1 MTLRVQ
7 ETIIVKRDFI
17 CVSFICINRGFIIKR
32 AFCTKNIVCSR
43 STFYY
48 ISGFFVILCFFIPTQ
63 RKTARLRSE
72 LFFFRCSPTL
82 FSQRIDLLGTR
93 QRGIEPLEHKLKDGI
108 TLAATGRVKL

>member
-7 ETIIVKRDFI
+7 ETIIVKRGFI

-32 AFCTKNIVCSR
+32 AF
-43 STFYY
+43 
-48 ISGFFVILCFFIPTQ
+48 FII
-63 RKTARLRSE
+63 
-72 LFFFRCSPTL
+72 RCYPAL
-82 FSQRIDLLGTR
+82 FSQRINLLGTR